1 MGSSTQQSLSST
13 SSSDALLPP
22 FSLTAP
28 RDDMSTYLGRCR
40 YFYRSIN
47 PLMCFETA
55 SSLKH
60 HQDLL
65 QQYKVSKSTVTA
77 TDEQLWYARQ
87 AVEACIHPGSGD
99 VIPAPFRMSCF
110 IPTNIFINPFAMLPG
125 TVASPARSIGI
136 HWFNQSYNCL
146 INYNNRSSDA
156 QPLSILFS
164 GYAAAVV
171 VSVGMALGATA
182 IMKKVGTAPTV
193 ASTLTR
199 AFIPGL
205 AMAFASSANVA
216 IMRRNEWQ
224 TDGVYV
230 RDEDGEVRGKSTTAG
245 WASLQMCATARVL
258 WNIPCMMAPIVSTI
272 LMSRFAFMRARPI
285 MSDTVLC
292 GVALAAGVAPALA
305 FYPKDVS
312 VPVRDLE
319 VTFHNLK
326 RKNGEPVEQLTF
338 YKGL

>member
-1 MGSSTQQSLSST
+1 MS

-28 RDDMSTYLGRCR
+28 RDDMSTYIGRCR

-47 PLMCFETA
+47 PLMCLETE
-55 SSLKH
+55 SSLRG
-60 HQDLL
+60 HQQLL
-65 QQYKVSKSTVTA
+65 DAYKAGGGRRGDGSA
-77 TDEQLWYARQ
+77 HQPNDAQLWYARQ
-87 AVEACIHPGSGD
+87 ALEACQHPSGA
-99 VIPAPFRMSCF
+99 VIPPPFRMSCF

-156 QPLSILFS
+156 QPLSTLFT
-164 GYAAAVV
+164 GYGAAVV
-171 VSVGMALGATA
+171 VSVGMALCATA
-182 IMKKVGTAPTV
+182 IMKRVGTAPTV

-230 RDEDGEVRGKSTTAG
+230 RDEDGEVRGKSLAAG
-245 WASLQMCATARVL
+245 WSSLQMCATARVL
-258 WNIPCMMAPIVSTI
+258 WNIPCIISPIVSTV
-272 LMSRFAFMRARPI
+272 LMSRFAFLRARPI

-292 GVALAAGVAPALA
+292 GFALGVGVAPALA

-312 VPVRDLE
+312 VPVTALE
-319 VTFHNLK
+319 TSFHNLK
-326 RKNGEPVEQLTF
+326 RKNGEPVQQLTF